1 MQGSSVRG
9 SLISLGYRG
18 ENKISIFFIFFMRT
32 DASKDVASSNTANC
46 PVQQIHLE

>member
-18 ENKISIFFIFFMRT
+18 ENKISIFFFMRT
-32 DASKDVASSNTANC
+32 DASKDVTSSNTANC
-46 PVQQIHLE
+46 PVQQIHWE